1 MSETKQ
7 KDDRETG
14 ETTRHADSTHA
25 PVVKTWPLN
34 IISTPTTL
42 LGCWRSCCWADFVQ
56 RQSRSAVY
64 AGAHPRPNIGF
75 RLFFSFSFRLF
86 FLTHSDWGAGSLQ
99 FFFSSLSS
107 LLLSSCS
114 FCILKGIVSYIAPCL
129 YINTAVTF
137 SLGEPTLIFKLIPRA
152 HSLYGAQQ
160 QLQQSISLRRSQEFL
175 VYPTITQHIGQ
186 GLSRPTPCHCMHFRW
201 AWAVY
206 DDNHVV

>member
-75 RLFFSFSFRLF
+75 RLFFPFPLDFSSSLTQTGALALSCFSFFFLLFFVPSPLILF
-86 FLTHSDWGAGSLQ
+86 FLYFEGYRVLYSTLLIYKY
-99 FFFSSLSS
+99 SSHFLSR
-107 LLLSSCS
+107 
-114 FCILKGIVSYIAPCL
+114 
-129 YINTAVTF
+129 
-137 SLGEPTLIFKLIPRA
+137 RA
-152 HSLYGAQQ
+152 HAY
-160 QLQQSISLRRSQEFL
+160 F
-175 VYPTITQHIGQ
+175 
-186 GLSRPTPCHCMHFRW
+186 
-201 AWAVY
+201 
-206 DDNHVV
+206 